1 MRRKAFQKVLAI
13 AAAAVMAVGTLAGC
27 GSSETAESTAAAEAP
42 AEEAATE
49 AAEGETEA
57 AAEAA
62 EGETE
67 AAAEAGG
74 GMDSWEAF
82 AENVTLQVPVY
93 DRGVEGVPDVV
104 NNYWTQWIQE
114 NFGDQWNITVEFVPI
129 TRNDVMTDYA
139 LLASAGTLPTM
150 LTEFDYPKLAQWAN
164 DGYLTPIDMDA
175 FAAVAPTYYNR
186 MVEQNQ
192 LDYTAINGD
201 TYFVMGESTYYDTA
215 HTWQVFVRMDWL
227 EQVGYDHV
235 PETRE
240 EYLDAMQ
247 KIMDAGICEHP
258 GGGSMLTGL
267 GSDQN
272 HSYRTLPQDE
282 AEWAMYGDYNIVS
295 LGWEPNK
302 KLIKDKN
309 EEYNLG
315 IMNPEYYVTDS
326 QTEQANFVNGGQYA
340 YGGYISASMD
350 WLTSFYDQN
359 PDAKLAVVPAAAGL
373 AGSYGETAAYRAN
386 NPFGVIVGFSSGAS
400 EDEIKAAWMYLEWMS
415 QEDVLH
421 TLQWGIEGE
430 NYTVDEN
437 GNDVSV
443 SGYTGEC
450 QQGYNNNGDYTSVV
464 TNARITGDPEID
476 IRGSFPQDLPQSEE
490 LVQQIIQYYNDRVEL
505 AAQGMAIVDCQFY
518 TAIEAESDYRDTL
531 SALYTQ
537 YRDEL
542 TMCDPAEFDSLY
554 DQRAQEYLDAGYQA
568 IIDERLAAYE
578 AGQTT
583 KLPQ

>member
-1 MRRKAFQKVLAI
+1 MTKE
-13 AAAAVMAVGTLAGC
+13 AVGTLAGC